1 MPACCDPGEYDV
13 VFTSKY
19 ARRTAKSLRKS
30 GLDDTATKMADFLT
44 DQGLDGATVLEIGG
58 GVGGLHLEL
67 IRRGASQATNA
78 ELSGA
83 YESEAAKLL
92 AESGLADRVTRRIAD
107 VVTDPGSIPS
117 RGRRSD
123 ASGGVLLSRLRRSSR
138 VRGRPCPTDPGFQ
151 LPTTEPAHPLGD
163 GAGERGLRASAT
175 EVSDLRAF
183 ASGDARGADRAPT
196 HAGGWWTEHQM
207 AVHRNCPGTRLTVNS
222 RLGLPLSASS
232 CSPALSAAP
241 PRPRRPP
248 LTGSP

>member
-58 GVGGLHLEL
+58 GVGGLHVEL

-117 RGRRSD
+117 ADVVVMHRVVCCYPD
-123 ASGGVLLSRLRRSSR
+123 YAALL
-138 VRGRPCPTDPGFQ
+138 
-151 LPTTEPAHPLGD
+151 EA
-163 GAGERGLRASAT
+163 A
-175 EVSDLRAF
+175 
-183 ASGDARGADRAPT
+183 ADRARRILVFSYPRPSLLT
-196 HAGGWWTEHQM
+196 RSETALENVGYVLRRRRFRTYVHSPQAMLAVLTERRHTPVAGGQNTRWQFTGTVR
-207 AVHRNCPGTRLTVNS
+207 APG
-222 RLGLPLSASS
+222 
-232 CSPALSAAP
+232 
-241 PRPRRPP
+241 
-248 LTGSP
+248 